1 MLRAITFGPKAQ
13 LIRIDIRLRK
23 ASAACCGVNLAA
35 GPAGGWV
42 FYACASVIFTKRL
55 QTGEYRLRAHVLT
68 GEIDLE

>member
-1 MLRAITFGPKAQ
+1 MLRAITFGPKAPVESHGRGDGERAGS
-13 LIRIDIRLRK
+13 LLWGEPGRG
-23 ASAACCGVNLAA
+23 AGWGV
-35 GPAGGWV
+35 G